1 MQDFEVNL
9 ICVEDGIDSSKDSGK
24 LMIYVLSAVTEIE
37 GLEKQHRQLTGAK
50 ARLGQQMD
58 SLDIM
63 DKFYEKKYQDGVL
76 GYVPVYE
83 KWAFYCYFEKLRGVS
98 GRANC

>member
-1 MQDFEVNL
+1 MNL

-58 SLDIM
+58 SLD
-63 DKFYEKKYQDGVL
+63 
-76 GYVPVYE
+76 P
-83 KWAFYCYFEKLRGVS
+83 ALRS
-98 GRANC
+98 NIIASNACKIICLIP

>member
-9 ICVEDGIDSSKDSGK
+9 ICVEDGIDNSKDSGK

-58 SLDIM
+58 SRGYHGI
-63 DKFYEKKYQDGVL
+63 KFYEK
-76 GYVPVYE
+76 E
-83 KWAFYCYFEKLRGVS
+83 IS
-98 GRANC
+98 GWSF